1 MTDKSRQT
9 ETSLHDIFF
18 ILIKYILEKLD
29 DTSLFQSK
37 TPIFFLT
44 SIHCEIYHKLGKK
57 LVKGNGGTN
66 LKGKIIN
73 VDVFHS
79 ILNVE
84 LLGALVS
91 RSGRKYQ
98 TTKVSMPLSKNII

>member
-1 MTDKSRQT
+1 M
-9 ETSLHDIFF
+9 
-18 ILIKYILEKLD
+18 IKYILEKLD

-79 ILNVE
+79 VLNVE

-91 RSGRKYQ
+91 KSGGR
-98 TTKVSMPLSKNII
+98 TLTAEVSMPLSKKII